1 MNAQNYGIR
10 LVIASGR
17 PAKGIFQYGDQLEMK
32 MHNGLFV
39 CYNGARVVD
48 CQTGEVYVNV
58 TIPKETTQRVL
69 NHMKKFDVR
78 PMITHGSHMVVE
90 DVYNCMVK
98 DGDRE
103 FNVIEYE
110 SRMNGYKLM
119 EVEDLES
126 FVDGPVNKILTAGDS
141 DYLQAHYKEMSA
153 PFEGELSMMFTA
165 NFYYEFTANGV
176 DKGKALTIAMDK
188 LGILPEECIAFGDAE
203 NDISMLKFAGIGVA
217 MGNAQQCV
225 KDIADEITDDNEH
238 DGIAK
243 SLYKHIPQLH
253 TFD

>member
-1 MNAQNYGIR
+1 
-10 LVIASGR
+10 
-17 PAKGIFQYGDQLEMK
+17 MK
-32 MHNGLFV
+32 
-39 CYNGARVVD
+39 
-48 CQTGEVYVNV
+48 E
-58 TIPKETTQRVL
+58 
-69 NHMKKFDVR
+69 FDVR
-78 PMITHGSHMVVE
+78 PIITHGSHMVVE

-141 DYLQAHYKEMSA
+141 DYLQAHYKEMA
-153 PFEGELSMMFTA
+153 VPFEGKLSMMFTA
-165 NFYYEFTANGV
+165 NFYYEFTALGV
-176 DKGKALTIAMDK
+176 DKGKALTMAMEK
-188 LGILPEECIAFGDAE
+188 LGIKPEECIAFGDAE

-217 MGNAQQCV
+217 MGNAQQAV